1 MFKTKLPGDYARCCN
16 EDCPSKDK
24 CLRYLDR
31 MNGDVFAVFCAGEN
45 ERCEDF
51 IASKP
56 KKRDEHK

>member
-1 MFKTKLPGDYARCCN
+1 MFKTKLPSDYARCSN

-31 MNGDVFAVFCAGEN
+31 MSGDVFAVFCAGEN

-51 IASKP
+51 IVSKP
-56 KKRDEHK
+56 KKRDERK